1 MVPPWKHRP
10 PAGRPQGRWRSPVP
24 LADAV

>member
-10 PAGRPQGRWRSPVP
+10 PGRPQGRWRSPVP